1 MLAEYIEEEI
11 EDAKKYAEAALEYK
25 DSDPEMARMFMQLSK
40 EETGHMR
47 MLYEHALKM
56 IDGMHQKFEQ

>member
-25 DSDPEMARMFMQLSK
+25 DSDPEMARMFMQLSN

-47 MLYEHALKM
+47 MLYDHAVKM
-56 IDGMHQKFEQ
+56 IDEMHQRFQQ